1 MGKGMN
7 LRGLAAKAGRWLG
20 LAPRERHASA
30 VAADRFDEMSWQE
43 TYSEARALRTLADEL
58 QEHHDHAA
66 DLLRDIWTAAFKADP
81 VLRPRGEMDAGRL
94 VNHRVIGTLLESDDF
109 TELRRHTVGDAYAAA
124 MAVLAQADAVRRA
137 LEQTR
142 EEQQAGSD
150 ARDRAGD
157 QDQAAAAVAAALA
170 DATAAAG
177 EDGELPAAA
186 GEALAAAI
194 AAAEEADS
202 AADTARAAAE
212 AAADATARKVRGT
225 IQKGA
230 RDAAADRSEEE
241 ELMAAWGIGPGQL
254 ERMPFQERQAL
265 AERLKGT
272 RLVRFAKLMGRFR
285 TMAEGERARKVER
298 VPGELVG
305 LTLGG
310 DVSRVVADDLA
321 NLAVP
326 ALRALW
332 LARWADSRLLEYETR
347 GDDRVGLGAV
357 IACIDTSG
365 SMLAVQP
372 DGASGNAWAKGCALA
387 LLDQAR
393 AERRAFA
400 GILFSSA
407 SEIKTF
413 RFPAGQVPAVSDV
426 IDFVEFSFNGGTD
439 FETPLSAAVDLLA
452 QEYDTDGKAKGDI
465 VLISDD
471 ECGVSEQWTAA
482 WLEAKARLAFR
493 LFGIAVARR
502 PGLVMEALCDN
513 ARSVDDL
520 TAPDAA
526 RELFGLI

>member
-7 LRGLAAKAGRWLG
+7 LRELAAKAGRWLG
-20 LAPRERHASA
+20 LAPREQHANA
-30 VAADRFDEMSWQE
+30 IVADRFDEMSWAE
-43 TYSEARALRTLADEL
+43 TYSEARALRTLAGEL

-66 DLLRDIWTAAFKADP
+66 DLLRDLWTAAFKADP

-94 VNHRVIGTLLESDDF
+94 VNHRVAATLLESDDF

-124 MAVLAQADAVRRA
+124 MAVLAQADAVRRV

-142 EEQQAGSD
+142 EEQQAGSE
-150 ARDRAGD
+150 AQDRAGD
-157 QDQAAAAVAAALA
+157 QEQAAAAVAAALA
-170 DATAAAG
+170 GAEAAAG
-177 EDGELPAAA
+177 EDGELPEEA
-186 GEALAAAI
+186 GEALAEAI
-194 AAAEEADS
+194 AAAEDADR
-202 AADTARAAAE
+202 AAGAARAAAE
-212 AAADATARKVRGT
+212 SAADAAGRKVRGALG
-225 IQKGA
+225 KGA
-230 RDAAADRSEEE
+230 RDAAAERSGEA
-241 ELMAAWGIGPGQL
+241 ELMATWGIGPGQL
-254 ERMPFQERQAL
+254 ERMPFEERRAL

-310 DVSRVVADDLA
+310 DVSRAVADDLA

-332 LARWADSRLLEYETR
+332 LARWADSQLLEYETR
-347 GDDRVGLGAV
+347 GDERTGLGAI
-357 IACIDTSG
+357 IACVDTSG

-372 DGASGNAWAKGCALA
+372 NGASGNAWAKGCALA

-407 SEIKTF
+407 SEIRIF
-413 RFPAGQVPAVSDV
+413 RFPAGQVPAISDL
-426 IDFVEFSFNGGTD
+426 IDFAEFSFNGGTD
-439 FETPLSAAVDLLA
+439 FEAPLSAAVELLA
-452 QEYDTDGKAKGDI
+452 GEYDTDGKAKGDI

-482 WLEAKARLAFR
+482 WLEAKQRLAYR

-520 TAPDAA
+520 TTPDAA